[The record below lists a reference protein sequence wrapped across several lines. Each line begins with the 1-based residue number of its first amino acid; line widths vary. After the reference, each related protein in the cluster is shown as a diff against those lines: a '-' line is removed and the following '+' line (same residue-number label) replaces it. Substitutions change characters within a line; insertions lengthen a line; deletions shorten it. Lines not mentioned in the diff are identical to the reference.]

1 MVNSYVSEPVKWLE
15 AGLGKDAERGHPHC
29 TAFPGPLIGFVLRR
43 NARTPMP
50 IVDVEIITSE
60 PLDGGLA
67 ATLADMAGQVF
78 GGPPASTWVRV
89 RSLPQEQ
96 YAENGVASPEGWRS
110 VFVTV
115 RKAQR
120 PTGSALEAEVRAL
133 TEGVARVCGRPVEN
147 VHILYEPDAK
157 GRIAFGGKLRT

>member
-1 MVNSYVSEPVKWLE
+1 
-15 AGLGKDAERGHPHC
+15 
-29 TAFPGPLIGFVLRR
+29 
-43 NARTPMP
+43 MP

-60 PLDGGLA
+60 SLDGSLA
-67 ATLADMAGQVF
+67 ARIADMAAQVF
-78 GGPPASTWVRV
+78 GGPPASTWVRL
-89 RSLPQEQ
+89 RSLPQEH
-96 YAENGVASPEGWRS
+96 YAENGTASPEGWRS

-147 VHILYEPDAK
+147 VHILYEPDAQ
-157 GRIAFGGKLRT
+157 GRIAFGGRLKT

>member
-1 MVNSYVSEPVKWLE
+1 
-15 AGLGKDAERGHPHC
+15 
-29 TAFPGPLIGFVLRR
+29 
-43 NARTPMP
+43 MP

-60 PLDGGLA
+60 PLNGGLA
-67 ATLADMAGQVF
+67 ARLAEMAAQVF

-89 RSLPQEQ
+89 RSLPKER
-96 YAENGVASPEGWRS
+96 YAENGTATPEGWRS

-147 VHILYEPDAK
+147 VHILYEPDAQ
-157 GRIAFGGKLRT
+157 GRIAFGGSLKT

>member
-1 MVNSYVSEPVKWLE
+1 
-15 AGLGKDAERGHPHC
+15 
-29 TAFPGPLIGFVLRR
+29 
-43 NARTPMP
+43 MP
-50 IVDVEIITSE
+50 IVDVEIVTSE
-60 PLDGGLA
+60 ILDSGLA
-67 ATLADMAGQVF
+67 ARIADMAGQVF

-89 RSLPQEQ
+89 RSLPQEH
-96 YAENGVASPEGWRS
+96 YAENGTVSPEGWRA

-147 VHILYEPDAK
+147 VHILYEPDAQ
-157 GRIAFGGKLRT
+157 GRIAFGGGLRA